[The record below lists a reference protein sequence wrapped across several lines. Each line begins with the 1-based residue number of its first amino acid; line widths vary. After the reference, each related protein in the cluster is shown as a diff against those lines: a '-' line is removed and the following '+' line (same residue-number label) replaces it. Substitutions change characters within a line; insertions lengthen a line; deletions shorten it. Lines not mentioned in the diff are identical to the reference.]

1 MNFCNELTIALR
13 QIASPEDAISMRA
26 YMKENF
32 HYLGVKTEARR
43 HVLKELIAIHVDEIK
58 SNYRTITL
66 ELFQQPYRELHQC
79 GIDLLLQF
87 SKKNWQ
93 ESDNVLL
100 EKLLL
105 TNSWWDSVDTL
116 AKYGVG
122 AYLVKFPEK
131 KHSLIENFSNSDSMW
146 LQRTAIIFQLGYKSK
161 TDFDLLKAECLK
173 HSQSNEFFIQKAI
186 GWALREYG
194 AVNPNGVI
202 EFVNTA
208 SFKPLSRKEA
218 LRKLIK

>member
-1 MNFCNELTIALR
+1 MNFCNKLTLALR

-43 HVLKELIAIHVDEIK
+43 HVLKELIATCADEVQ
-58 SNYRTITL
+58 SNYRNITL
-66 ELFQQPYRELHQC
+66 DLFQQPYRELHQC

-87 SKKNWQ
+87 SKKDWQ
-93 ESDNVLL
+93 ENDNVLL

-122 AYLVKFPEK
+122 AYLLKFPDQTNT
-131 KHSLIENFSNSDSMW
+131 LIEKFSNSNSMW

-161 TDFDLLKAECLK
+161 TDFNLLKSECLK

-194 AVNPNGVI
+194 ATNPAGVI
-202 EFVNTA
+202 EFVTTTT
-208 SFKPLSRKEA
+208 FKPLSKKEA